1 MIASAQF
8 TIISL
13 CDVVTSGT
21 PPENPYEGQLWVDTS
36 VTPPETKIWDG
47 NEWVVQNDIETIRTT
62 ISILTEKDAQFQQ
75 TIDGLNSYVATL
87 TEAVETVS
95 GVLFVPVVQEVVV
108 EEGAPQEGVGVYR
121 EVELVGQEEAEA
133 GHLDAV
139 GEDGGGAMLDG
150 CPCQRQTT
158 GSV

>member
-1 MIASAQF
+1 MAGD
-8 TIISL
+8 
-13 CDVVTSGT
+13 DVFFHRG
-21 PPENPYEGQLWVDTS
+21 EH
-36 VTPPETKIWDG
+36 KILLG
-47 NEWVVQNDIETIRTT
+47 I
-62 ISILTEKDAQFQQ
+62 FQRC
-75 TIDGLNSYVATL
+75 GWMS
-87 TEAVETVS
+87 EAVETVS
-95 GVLFVPVVQEVVV
+95 GVLFVPGVQEVVV